1 MMVSRSISK
10 SENQKKTISFE
21 INFEA
26 GRARRTKPQNG
37 LNFILSGRR
46 LVHPKLQGAE
56 AVFMVI
62 SRSISKIPKFENPK
76 HRKDQR
82 ISLKKG
88 SRETA
93 LTSSSR
99 DDVWCIRSSRA
110 RRLCL
115 WWSRGRFPKFQNSKI
130 AKFQNLK
137 ITKIENHKNRKF
149 ANTKVQKS

>member
-1 MMVSRSISK
+1 M
-10 SENQKKTISFE
+10 
-21 INFEA
+21 
-26 GRARRTKPQNG
+26 
-37 LNFILSGRR
+37 
-46 LVHPKLQGAE
+46 HPKLQGAE

-130 AKFQNLK
+130 AKFQNSK
-137 ITKIENHKNRKF
+137 ITKLENHKNRKSQKSKI
-149 ANTKVQKS
+149 TKVENSQIQKFRNPKIRQIENPHSTVWPTAPQSKARRSARSD